1 MIKLP
6 KIDEKYLVDTLLH
19 LLRIHSP
26 TGYTDPI
33 VRELCKELDD
43 LGIEFELTRRG
54 AIRSTLPGKKRSPDR
69 AIIAHL
75 DTLGALVS
83 GIKDNGRLRISPVG
97 TWSARFA
104 EGARVSIFTD
114 DTILRGTILP
124 LKASGHIYN
133 REVDSQPSDWSN
145 LELRLD
151 EKTDSAD
158 ATRRIGVHVGDF
170 VGIDSTAELLPNGF
184 INARHLDDKAGVAAL
199 LTAVRHIKKEKILL
213 PVDLHVLFTISE
225 EVGSGASAILH
236 GDVAEMVSVD
246 NGTCGPGQE
255 SRETGVTVAMADS
268 TGPFDYHLTHHLL
281 HLCQNYEIPH
291 QRDIFRHYRCDSA
304 SALDAGNDIR
314 TALLSFGVDASHG
327 YERTNLDSLVSVA
340 RLIIA
345 YANSEMLFERQ
356 KDGLGSL
363 QSFPMTRRVDVD
375 SVIQE
380 ESEKIVQNTPDLE
393 ITNPAK
399 VRQKKP
405 PRTKK

>member
-1 MIKLP
+1 MDSLP
-6 KIDEKYLVDTLLH
+6 DIDQDYLQNFLLH

-33 VRELCKELDD
+33 VREVCTELKD

-54 AIRSTLPGKKRSPDR
+54 AIRSTLPGNKSSPDR

-75 DTLGALVS
+75 DTLGALVK
-83 GIKDNGRLRISPVG
+83 GFKENGRLELVPVG

-104 EGARVSIFTD
+104 EGARVSVFTD

-124 LKASGHIYN
+124 NKASGHIFN
-133 REVDSQPSDWSN
+133 REVDTQETSWDN
-145 LELRLD
+145 LEVRVDVEVNGPDDLR
-151 EKTDSAD
+151 KM
-158 ATRRIGVHVGDF
+158 GVNVGDF
-170 VGIDSTAELLPNGF
+170 IGVDSTAEILPNGF

-199 LTAVRHIKKEKILL
+199 MAAVRYLKKNDIEL

-255 SRETGVTVAMADS
+255 SKEFGTTIAMGDS
-268 TGPFDYHLTHHLL
+268 SGPFDYHLTHHLL
-281 HLCQNYEIPH
+281 HICQNRGIQH
-291 QRDIFRHYRCDSA
+291 QRDLFRHYRCDSA

-314 TALLSFGVDASHG
+314 TALITFGVDASHG
-327 YERTNLDSLVSVA
+327 YERTNMHALLSVA
-340 RLIIA
+340 QLIVA
-345 YANSEMLFERQ
+345 YASSEMIFERQ
-356 KDGLGSL
+356 KDSLSNL
-363 QSFPMTRRVDVD
+363 QSFPTTRRVGID

-380 ESEKIVQNTPDLE
+380 DSDRLVQETPDTSGE
-393 ITNPAK
+393 
-399 VRQKKP
+399 KKEEDDS
-405 PRTKK
+405 